1 MKKTVLLATAAAL
14 VLSGAAMAEEA
25 KTTTATPTTTA
36 KATTPQPETSTTTTV
51 TDTQVK
57 GKKAGVDATTVTEE
71 QKVKVTDKQG
81 DVGTLTASQT
91 TVFFTVTGT
100 SPTATNAEYMKLAD
114 HLKKAKGVFSAN
126 CTYSAKECTAVIDP
140 TVTNADQLLSW
151 AKKGQFPVEM
161 KKK

>member
-25 KTTTATPTTTA
+25 TTTALAPTA
-36 KATTPQPETSTTTTV
+36 KATAPQPETTTTTTV
-51 TDTQVK
+51 TDTQVI
-57 GKKAGVDATTVTEE
+57 GKKAGVDATTVTQE

-91 TVFFTVTGT
+91 TVFFTVTGV
-100 SPTATNAEYMKLAD
+100 SKVATDAEYMKLAD

-126 CTYSAKECTAVIDP
+126 CTYSAKECSAVIDP

-151 AKKGQFPVEM
+151 SKKGQFQVQM
-161 KKK
+161 QKK